1 MIPENVLDKYIKVWN
16 LVDRNAPESHAAR
29 SIMQGMEQK
38 YPGIREQAHALR
50 TALNNNQSVSPP
62 PEPEGR
68 PWEEV
73 YADQQQRKKWD
84 AQQRHQ
90 QHHQHQQTPDWRNMA
105 ANAFEWAASYAH
117 QAFGALEAQHLAE
130 RVKVEGRNNAS
141 GSLSI
146 IARFDPNVANYAS
159 LLSPPQKEMIAA
171 MIARKLQE
179 EILFQLSRSP

>member
-16 LVDRNAPESHAAR
+16 LVERNAPESPAAR
-29 SIMQGMEQK
+29 AIMQGMEQK
-38 YPGIREQAHALR
+38 YAGIREQAHALR
-50 TALNNNQSVSPP
+50 TAMSGGPSAPP

-73 YADQQQRKKWD
+73 YADQQQRKQWD
-84 AQQRHQ
+84 AQQQ
-90 QHHQHQQTPDWRNMA
+90 QNQQQKQQQTPDWRNAA

-179 EILFQLSRSP
+179 EIVFQLSR